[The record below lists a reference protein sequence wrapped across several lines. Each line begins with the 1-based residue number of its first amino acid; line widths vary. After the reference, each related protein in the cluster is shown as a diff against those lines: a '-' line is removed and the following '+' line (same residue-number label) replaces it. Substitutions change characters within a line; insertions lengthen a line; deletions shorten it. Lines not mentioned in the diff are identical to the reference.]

1 MLDHI
6 QVHSAN
12 NENEGERREAW
23 GEDQEV
29 ERKKQRQQKWE
40 GGEDEPAK
48 SSGLGMG
55 SEGNQT
61 TDQGGQFR
69 WLSLEKGVSEK
80 LVKERKRGKR
90 KTINLKQ
97 VEGGMER
104 GRCSLQ
110 QGHGDLFSAASG
122 GMSGLPF
129 PRDSLTAPS
138 FHLLPSWAAGDPLH
152 PTPGL
157 HPCSDPFRLGAS
169 IKILLIPILSVG
181 KHGHLL

>member
-97 VEGGMER
+97 VEGGMEGER
-104 GRCSLQ
+104 EIQ
-110 QGHGDLFSAASG
+110 IKQSG
-122 GMSGLPF
+122 C
-129 PRDSLTAPS
+129 TY
-138 FHLLPSWAAGDPLH
+138 
-152 PTPGL
+152 
-157 HPCSDPFRLGAS
+157 
-169 IKILLIPILSVG
+169 LS
-181 KHGHLL
+181 